1 MEDSDAI
8 ETLSALAH
16 PGRLAVFRAL
26 VRAGETGLAA
36 GEIAR
41 TIGALPNTTSTNLG
55 ILTHAGL
62 VQARREGRS
71 VIYAVRFVR
80 MQALIGFLYED
91 CCGGASQLCLP
102 QSLCSIKA
110 G

>member
-62 VQARREGRS
+62 VQARRDGRS
-71 VIYAVRFVR
+71 VIYAVRFAR

-102 QSLCSIKA
+102 DSACSGQGA
-110 G
+110 